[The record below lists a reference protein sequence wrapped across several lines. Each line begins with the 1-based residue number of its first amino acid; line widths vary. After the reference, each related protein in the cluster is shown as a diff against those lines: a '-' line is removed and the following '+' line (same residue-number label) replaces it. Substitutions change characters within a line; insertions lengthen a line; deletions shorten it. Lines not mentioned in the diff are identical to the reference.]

1 MTQDLKNYKN
11 RKYNNLFG
19 ILKPQIKNSRSHK
32 TTYVDRKESVINY
45 EDRNKPNLK
54 LTLKEFSKLCDEL
67 LFLQLA
73 LDILKWEFFMEFYM
87 DVANKLKTVNQFVEK
102 HDGDIKWTGNKKDSF
117 SLYGLGKFLEEREG
131 KW

>member
-1 MTQDLKNYKN
+1 
-11 RKYNNLFG
+11 
-19 ILKPQIKNSRSHK
+19 
-32 TTYVDRKESVINY
+32 
-45 EDRNKPNLK
+45 
-54 LTLKEFSKLCDEL
+54 
-67 LFLQLA
+67 
-73 LDILKWEFFMEFYM
+73 MEFYM